1 MSVNIGINGF
11 GRVGR
16 QALRII
22 RENYPDKLEVVAVND
37 LFDPATNAH
46 LFKYDTNYGQ
56 YRGMVAVEGDKLVV
70 DGKEIKVFAERDPS
84 KLPWG
89 DLDVQ
94 IVIEST
100 GVFREGPLAA
110 AHLEGGA
117 KKVIISAPAKK
128 EDVTI
133 VLGVNEDWYD
143 PQKHHIISNASCTTN
158 CLAPVAKIVND
169 QFSIVKGL
177 MTTIHAY
184 TSGQRLLDMGHKD
197 LRRARAAAMNIVP
210 TTTGAA
216 RAIGVVIPELA
227 GKLDAFSIRVPTS
240 TVSIIDLTVEIEH
253 ETTTEELRE
262 AFKVAA
268 EGPLQGILGYSE
280 EPLVSVDYKGDPR
293 SSIVDAQFTQVLL
306 GNMAKVVS
314 WYDNEWGYSVRLVD
328 LANYIADQLQETL

>member
-1 MSVNIGINGF
+1 MTTKIGINGF
-11 GRVGR
+11 GRIGR
-16 QALRII
+16 QVLRTI
-22 RENYPDKLEVVAVND
+22 REYYPDKLDVVAVND

-56 YRGMVAVEGDKLVV
+56 FPGTVEVAGEKLIV
-70 DGKEIKVFAERDPS
+70 DGNEIKVFAERDPS

-89 DLDVQ
+89 DLGVQ

-100 GVFREGPLAA
+100 GVFKEGPLAA
-110 AHLEGGA
+110 AHLKGGA

-143 PQKHHIISNASCTTN
+143 PRKHHIISNASCTTN
-158 CLAPVAKIVND
+158 GLAPVAKIVND
-169 QFSIVKGL
+169 QFGIVKGL

-216 RAIGVVIPELA
+216 RAIGVVIPDLA
-227 GKLDAFSIRVPTS
+227 GKLDAFAIRVPTS
-240 TVSIIDLTVEIEH
+240 TVSLIDLTVEIEN
-253 ETTTEELRE
+253 ETTTDKLRE
-262 AFKVAA
+262 AFKTAA
-268 EGPLQGILGYSE
+268 EGPQKGILGYTE

-293 SSIVDAQFTQVLL
+293 SSIVDAQFTQVIL

-314 WYDNEWGYSVRLVD
+314 WYDNEWGYSVRLAD
-328 LANYIADQLQETL
+328 LANYIAERL

>member
-1 MSVNIGINGF
+1 MTVNVGINGF

-22 RENYPDKLEVVAVND
+22 RERYPDKLEVVAVND

-56 YRGMVAVEGDKLVV
+56 YPGAVEVKSDNLVV
-70 DGKEIKVFAERDPS
+70 DGKEIRVFAERDPS

-89 DLDVQ
+89 DLGVQ

-110 AHLEGGA
+110 AHLEAGA

-169 QFSIVKGL
+169 QFGIVKGL

-184 TSGQRLLDMGHKD
+184 TGGQRLLDMGHKD

-210 TTTGAA
+210 T
-216 RAIGVVIPELA
+216 
-227 GKLDAFSIRVPTS
+227 S
-240 TVSIIDLTVEIEH
+240 T
-253 ETTTEELRE
+253 
-262 AFKVAA
+262 
-268 EGPLQGILGYSE
+268 
-280 EPLVSVDYKGDPR
+280 
-293 SSIVDAQFTQVLL
+293 
-306 GNMAKVVS
+306 
-314 WYDNEWGYSVRLVD
+314 
-328 LANYIADQLQETL
+328 

>member
-1 MSVNIGINGF
+1 MTINIGINGF

-16 QALRII
+16 QALRAI
-22 RENYPDKLEVVAVND
+22 REYYPDKLDVVAVND

-46 LFKYDTNYGQ
+46 LFKYDTNYGK
-56 YRGMVAVEGDKLVV
+56 YPGPVEVKGDNLVV
-70 DGKEIKVFAERDPS
+70 DGKEIRVFAERDPS
-84 KLPWG
+84 QLPWG
-89 DLDVQ
+89 DLGVE

-158 CLAPVAKIVND
+158 CLGPVAKIVND
-169 QFSIVKGL
+169 QFGIVKGL

-216 RAIGVVIPELA
+216 RAVAVVIPELA
-227 GKLDAFSIRVPTS
+227 GKLNAFAIRVPIS
-240 TVSIIDLTVEIEH
+240 TVSIIDLTVEIER
-253 ETTTEELRE
+253 ETSTQELLSV
-262 AFKVAA
+262 FKAAA
-268 EGPLQGILGYSE
+268 EGPLEGILGYSE

-314 WYDNEWGYSVRLVD
+314 WYDNEWGYSVRLAD
-328 LANYIADQLQETL
+328 LANYIAERL

>member
-1 MSVNIGINGF
+1 MTTKIGINGF
-11 GRVGR
+11 GRIGR
-16 QALRII
+16 QVLRTI
-22 RENYPDKLEVVAVND
+22 REYYPDKLDVVAVND

-56 YRGMVAVEGDKLVV
+56 YPGTVEVTGEKLVV
-70 DGKEIKVFAERDPS
+70 DGNEIKVFAERDPS

-89 DLDVQ
+89 DLGVQ

-100 GVFREGPLAA
+100 GVFKEGPLAA
-110 AHLEGGA
+110 AHLKGGA

-158 CLAPVAKIVND
+158 GLAPVAKIVND
-169 QFSIVKGL
+169 QFGIVKGL

-216 RAIGVVIPELA
+216 RAIGVVIPDLA
-227 GKLDAFSIRVPTS
+227 GKLDAFAIRVPTS
-240 TVSIIDLTVEIEH
+240 TVSLIDLTVEIEN
-253 ETTTEELRE
+253 ETTTDKLRE
-262 AFKVAA
+262 AFKTAA
-268 EGPLQGILGYSE
+268 EGPLKGILGYTE

-293 SSIVDAQFTQVLL
+293 SSIVDAQFTQVIL

-314 WYDNEWGYSVRLVD
+314 WYDNEWGYSVRLAD
-328 LANYIADQLQETL
+328 LANYIAERL